1 LASPKRQRRY
11 IAPHWLLILR
21 LALRYSASRD
31 AFVLRAVGN
40 QRGPVLRIDRRR
52 RPQPFEGSD
61 RRGASVA

>member
-1 LASPKRQRRY
+1 LESSQRPRRY
-11 IAPHWLLILR
+11 IAHHWLVLLR
-21 LALRYSASRD
+21 PIFRHSASRD
-31 AFVLRAVGN
+31 AFVLRVVGN